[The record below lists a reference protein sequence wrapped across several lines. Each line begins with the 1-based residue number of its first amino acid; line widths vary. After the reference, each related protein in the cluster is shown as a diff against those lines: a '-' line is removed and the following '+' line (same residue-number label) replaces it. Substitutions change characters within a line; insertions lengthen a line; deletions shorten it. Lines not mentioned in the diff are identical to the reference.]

1 MAPEPLPRSRKL
13 VLALESGVEH
23 GEGVDTSRER
33 WVSIL
38 GVHDDSTN
46 QVVCDSSS
54 ERGRGRGG
62 SVSGDADVDV
72 DVEAVL
78 VRCER
83 EVW

>member
-1 MAPEPLPRSRKL
+1 MAPEPLPRSRK
-13 VLALESGVEH
+13 VVDALESAGEH
-23 GEGVDTSRER
+23 GEGVVTSRER
-33 WVSIL
+33 WVSSF
-38 GVHDDSTN
+38 GVQDDSAN

-54 ERGRGRGG
+54 ERRSGRGG
-62 SVSGDADVDV
+62 GVSGDADVDV